1 MLPKI
6 ILTLL
11 LIAGLSACAGT
22 PAKEASVN
30 KEFAAVESESGN
42 MVKRCRY
49 VKTTNSRL
57 GDRVCKYVKE

>member
-11 LIAGLSACAGT
+11 LVAGLSACAGT
-22 PAKEASVN
+22 PAKEASGTE
-30 KEFAAVESESGN
+30 KSAAVESESGN

-57 GDRVCKYVKE
+57 GDRECKYVKQ